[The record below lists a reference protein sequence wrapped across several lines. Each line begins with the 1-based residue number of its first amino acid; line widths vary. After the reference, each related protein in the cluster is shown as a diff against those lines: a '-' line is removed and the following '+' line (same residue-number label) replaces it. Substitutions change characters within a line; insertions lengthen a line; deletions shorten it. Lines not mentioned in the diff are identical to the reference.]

1 VTTLPSG
8 WIRAPLGSLVDV
20 LDHRRVPV
28 NAEERARRPGVIPY
42 YGATGQVGWIDDHLF
57 DEELVLLGEDGA
69 PFLDPSKPKA
79 YVVSGRSWVN
89 NHAHVL
95 RGREVSNRLLAHQL
109 NVLDFHGAVS
119 GTTRL
124 KLPQGPMRS
133 LMLVVPPRAE
143 QDRIV
148 AAIEQ
153 HLSDIDAGVASL
165 ERVQANLKR
174 YRASVLKAACEGKLV
189 STEAEL
195 ARKEGRAYESGAEL
209 LKRILVE
216 RRARWEADELAKM
229 KAKGKVPAGDAWKK
243 KYVEPTP
250 PQTKELP
257 ALPEGWCW
265 TTVDALL
272 ASIETGASFKCDER
286 PPTEDEIGVVKVSAV
301 SWGEYDE
308 GQSKT
313 CRDPDRIDPSLFIK
327 PGDFLFSRANTIELV
342 GACVIARHVVSRVML
357 SDKILRFDVLGEA
370 AWLLWCLRSQ
380 HGRDEIERLATGNQD
395 SMRNIGQERIRQI
408 RVPLPPQA
416 EAVRICAEI
425 TRLMAA
431 ADDAEQQVARQLA
444 RAARLRQAVLRDAF
458 EGKLVS
464 TDEAV
469 RPAVH
474 AAAVPTPHEHPPA
487 SALAGR
493 ASEVGALPVNSIGAA
508 VELVGPA
515 TLRRRAALSDEQLA
529 ALRRMRDDL
538 GASDKMKLAAAIAAA
553 CPGMRLPQARSLV
566 TALRDLTMAPEMDV
580 PVMMAARERQP

>member
-229 KAKGKVPAGDAWKK
+229 TAKGKVPVGDAWKK

-250 PQTKELP
+250 PETKGRP
-257 ALPEGWCW
+257 ALPDGWCW
-265 TTVDALL
+265 TTIATVGEVLLGRQRAPQYLTGKWSRPYLRVANVKDDRLDFGDVEQMDFDPTHLAKYRLEPGDILVSEGQSLDRVGESAIYRGGIDGLCFQKTLHRFRPMHPGPTSEFAQIVFRSHVKNGLFRKL
-272 ASIETGASFKCDER
+272 ASIT
-286 PPTEDEIGVVKVSAV
+286 T
-301 SWGEYDE
+301 
-308 GQSKT
+308 
-313 CRDPDRIDPSLFIK
+313 
-327 PGDFLFSRANTIELV
+327 N
-342 GACVIARHVVSRVML
+342 IAHL
-357 SDKILRFDVLGEA
+357 TLEKFEA
-370 AWLLWCLRSQ
+370 APF
-380 HGRDEIERLATGNQD
+380 
-395 SMRNIGQERIRQI
+395 
-408 RVPLPPQA
+408 PLPPAAEQA
-416 EAVRICAEI
+416 RIVDEVA
-425 TRLMAA
+425 RLMSV
-431 ADDAEQQVARQLA
+431 ADDAERVVQQQLA

-458 EGKLVS
+458 EGKLVRR
-464 TDEAV
+464 DEGRA
-469 RPAVH
+469 RRGCEQKGPERGRQH
-474 AAAVPTPHEHPPA
+474 ALSSA
-487 SALAGR
+487 SAVLARPQTEG
-493 ASEVGALPVNSIGAA
+493 IG
-508 VELVGPA
+508 
-515 TLRRRAALSDEQLA
+515 
-529 ALRRMRDDL
+529 
-538 GASDKMKLAAAIAAA
+538 
-553 CPGMRLPQARSLV
+553 
-566 TALRDLTMAPEMDV
+566 
-580 PVMMAARERQP
+580 